1 MSDNITNSISN
12 NKPVPKP
19 TPETQPFWDG
29 CAEGELRL
37 QHCSDCQYVQYP
49 PRKLCAGCFSTNVT
63 WRAASGRGIV
73 RSWSTVVAPG
83 APGFEAEVP
92 FISVMITL
100 QEGPTMLSVLRAC
113 EADQVEFDMP
123 VEVIFEQRS
132 ETIYVPYFKPLD
144 NNV

>member
-1 MSDNITNSISN
+1 MSNSITNSSTS

-29 CAEGELRL
+29 CAQGELRL
-37 QHCSDCQYVQYP
+37 QHCSDCQHVQYP

-63 WRAASGRGIV
+63 WRTASGRGVV

-132 ETIYVPYFKPLD
+132 ETIFVPYFKPLD
-144 NNV
+144 SNG